1 MNTETRGKALFA
13 RKGIKTVNKHQ
24 INSLLGGSN
33 LILTTF
39 TCKFAMI

>member
-13 RKGIKTVNKHQ
+13 RKGIKTVNMYQ